1 MARIEAITVP
11 KWGLTMTEGTVV
23 AWLVEE
29 GHRLAVGDVIMEM
42 ETSKLLNE
50 VESQFSG
57 VLRRKVAQEGDTLP
71 VAALLAVVAEPEVS
85 ESEIDAFIAD
95 FRATDVAPSAEAAT
109 LSGSAVGA
117 PKTEPGVQGGGA
129 GSSDIPASL
138 QAGGDDSNCRATLH
152 ARKFAA
158 EHGIN
163 LNNVTGSGRGGR
175 ISVADIEQAIVAAG
189 GTLPEQSAPAQ
200 ADAATSAPAEGAPGS
215 KAADE
220 TSGKRTECRP
230 LSSMRRTI
238 ASRLQASKR
247 EAPHFRAVVDVDVD
261 ALLERRLAL
270 NAGPKEGRVTLT
282 DLLVKACALALVE
295 VPELNIQ
302 FDGEAVHRFADADVA
317 VAVAID
323 DGLIT
328 PIIRAAN
335 RKSVSDIA
343 GEFAELSLRARAGRL
358 RAEEFQGGTF
368 SISNL
373 GMFGVRQFDAIIN
386 PPQAAILAVGTVEK
400 RMVVRDDQPAVASM
414 MTLTLSSD
422 HRVIDGVTAARFL
435 AALKSLL
442 ADPVRIG
449 E

>member
-29 GHRLAVGDVIMEM
+29 GQRLAVGDVLMEM

-57 VLRRKVAQEGDTLP
+57 VLRRRVAQEGDTLP
-71 VAALLAVVAEPEVS
+71 VAALLGVVAEPEVS
-85 ESEIDAFIAD
+85 ETEIDAFIAD
-95 FRATDVAPSAEAAT
+95 FRATDVASSAEAAT
-109 LSGSAVGA
+109 AAGSAVGA
-117 PKTEPGVQGGGA
+117 VTTEPQVRGGA
-129 GSSDIPASL
+129 AGSADIPASL
-138 QAGGDDSNCRATLH
+138 QEGGDDSNCRATLH

-158 EHGIN
+158 EHGVN

-200 ADAATSAPAEGAPGS
+200 AESAPGS
-215 KAADE
+215 QAAAAMAE
-220 TSGKRTECRP
+220 NRAERRS

-247 EAPHFRAVVDVDVD
+247 EAPHFRTVVDVDVD

-270 NAGPKEGRVTLT
+270 NAGLQEGRVTLT
-282 DLLVKACALALVE
+282 DLLVKACALTLVE

-335 RKSVSDIA
+335 RKSVVDIA
-343 GEFAELSLRARAGRL
+343 GEFAELSGRAREGRL

-442 ADPVRIG
+442 ADPARIG